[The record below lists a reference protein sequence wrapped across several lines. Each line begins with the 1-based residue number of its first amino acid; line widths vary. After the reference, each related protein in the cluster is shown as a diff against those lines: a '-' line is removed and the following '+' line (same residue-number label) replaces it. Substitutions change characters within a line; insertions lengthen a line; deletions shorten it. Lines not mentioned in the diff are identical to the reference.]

1 VDGTMLHCQPA
12 EYRLSRR
19 TAAAPLLSAAAAA
32 AAAAASGGRGDERDR
47 TSAPLP

>member
-32 AAAAASGGRGDERDR
+32 AAASGGRGDERDR

>member
-32 AAAAASGGRGDERDR
+32 AAASGGRGDERDR
-47 TSAPLP
+47 TAAPLP